1 LPVVARELERRAPA
15 EPLMDTTADFKAPIL
30 AIRGIAGQLER
41 RPITNRGAQGRPEVN
56 TLTRG
61 KYPG

>member
-1 LPVVARELERRAPA
+1 
-15 EPLMDTTADFKAPIL
+15 MDTTADFKAPIL